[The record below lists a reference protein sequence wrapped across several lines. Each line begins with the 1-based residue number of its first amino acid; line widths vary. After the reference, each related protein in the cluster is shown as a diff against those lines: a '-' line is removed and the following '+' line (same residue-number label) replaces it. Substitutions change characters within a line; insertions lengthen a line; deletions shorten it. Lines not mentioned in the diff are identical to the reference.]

1 MAKLGPGARVGDQF
15 HLIRKIGEGGCGEVY
30 LAEQTT
36 LGRNTVVKLMHP
48 ELSRDQSYVAR
59 FQREA
64 RLAARLIHHHTA
76 AIYAFGETPDKVLW
90 IAMEYIEG
98 ESLHNVL
105 ARETPRN
112 LADLLTPVADVLDR
126 AAGMGI
132 IHRDVKPDNILV
144 APDGDGRRA
153 VLLDFGLARP
163 KEDND
168 KLTAVGVAV
177 GSPTYMS
184 PEQVFG
190 PSVDSATDRY
200 ALGIILYIAVAKRPP
215 FRHDDRVQLV
225 LMHKR
230 NPVPLL
236 NTIVPGIPPNH
247 PLDQFF
253 AKALAKQPQERF
265 TSARQYIEEFV
276 NALDAAPLP
285 LFGEPPAPPP
295 GRSMSKHAERP
306 SAAPAAHPPSS
317 SQGPITA
324 RRLGPPPPPQP
335 GRGGAKPETI
345 QQVPQALRT
354 TMPAFRD
361 GGHREAPHREPPHRE
376 PPHRE
381 APHRDTATRESPI
394 LEPAAAKPDS
404 VNPRSIEAW
413 GARAKPAA
421 PAGDK
426 PPTPTPLPTQAESA
440 SSAAGTR
447 RLMAYLGGSNEAVDI
462 LATHAV
468 TMGKHR
474 DCDVVCRAFPS
485 PEQDQITHG
494 VSRQHARLLVVGGKL
509 LVEDMRSLN
518 GTFVDDRRLALGSQ
532 VTLSD
537 GQLVRLGPVLT
548 IEVRLFKTGA
558 ALLRRVDEFSGGFP
572 PTLVVW
578 KEVALG
584 DQLIGLVPASSDSLV
599 RWGTIRSHGDGQE
612 LWWYGPQ
619 AVLWQRGNRTLSGA
633 QALLAGDRLTLG
645 TSVIEWDAGQKPG
658 LT

>member
-1 MAKLGPGARVGDQF
+1 VAKLGPGARVGDQF

-48 ELSRDQSYVAR
+48 ELSRDPSYVAR

-105 ARETPRN
+105 ARESPRQ
-112 LADLLTPVADVLDR
+112 LAELLAPVADVLDR
-126 AAGMGI
+126 AGGMGI

-230 NPVPLL
+230 NQVPLL
-236 NTIVPGIPPNH
+236 NSIVPGIPPNH

-253 AKALAKQPQERF
+253 SRALAKQPGERF
-265 TSARQYIEEFV
+265 PSARQYIEEFAM
-276 NALDAAPLP
+276 ALDAAPLP
-285 LFGEPPAPPP
+285 IFGDAPTSGNRSPLIKQGDRASLNPTSPAPPQ
-295 GRSMSKHAERP
+295 
-306 SAAPAAHPPSS
+306 SAAATSGS
-317 SQGPITA
+317 
-324 RRLGPPPPPQP
+324 RRGAPPPLS
-335 GRGGAKPETI
+335 RGAATKPEALP
-345 QQVPQALRT
+345 QVPQSLRT
-354 TMPAFRD
+354 TMPAFNEVPPRS
-361 GGHREAPHREPPHRE
+361 EAPLRPEP
-376 PPHRE
+376 
-381 APHRDTATRESPI
+381 
-394 LEPAAAKPDS
+394 L
-404 VNPRSIEAW
+404 NPRSIEAW
-413 GARAKPAA
+413 GARAKPTA
-421 PAGDK
+421 PPIETRPA
-426 PPTPTPLPTQAESA
+426 TPTPMPPPAEA
-440 SSAAGTR
+440 SSSALGTR
-447 RLMAYLGGSNEAVDI
+447 RLMAYLGGSSEALDI
-462 LATHAV
+462 LATQTV

-474 DCDVVCRAFPS
+474 DCDIVCRAFPS

-494 VSRQHARLLVVGGKL
+494 VSRQHARLTVLSGKL

-532 VTLSD
+532 VPLTD
-537 GQLVRLGPVLT
+537 GQLIRLGPVLT
-548 IEVRLFKTGA
+548 LEVRMFKSGG

-572 PTLVVW
+572 ATLVIW
-578 KEVALG
+578 KEVAIG
-584 DQLIGLVPASSDSLV
+584 DPVISLVPASNDSPT
-599 RWGTIRSHGDGQE
+599 RWGSVRSHGENQE

-619 AVLWQRGNRTLSGA
+619 AVLWQRGNRQLNGA
-633 QALLAGDRLTLG
+633 QALVAGDRMTLG
-645 TSVIEWDAGQKPG
+645 TTVIEWDAGQKPG
-658 LT
+658 LV